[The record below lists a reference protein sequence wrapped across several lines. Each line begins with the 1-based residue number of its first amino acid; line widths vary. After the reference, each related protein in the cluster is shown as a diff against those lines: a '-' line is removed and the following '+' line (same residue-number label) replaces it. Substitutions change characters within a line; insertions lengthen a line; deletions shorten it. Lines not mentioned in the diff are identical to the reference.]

1 MARLIFLL
9 VVSGLLAGCSGI
21 ETVPEDT
28 ARFEATGYTRYAW
41 RSEPLQQDNYRRDPL
56 YQADPV
62 IREAIETR
70 LLELGYRQVARED
83 AQFFV
88 EYLAAGSINAGR
100 VATTASNVTPYP
112 SAMINRQADGATVD
126 NAYALGGVKEMGNLL
141 VVFVEP
147 ADSAVL
153 WRVRISKVMED
164 ANRVNENAVR
174 RAVREGFSTL
184 PEAR

>member
-1 MARLIFLL
+1 MARLLILL
-9 VVSGLLAGCSGI
+9 VVSGVIAGCSGI
-21 ETVPEDT
+21 EAIPDDT

-41 RSEPLQQDNYRRDPL
+41 RSEPLNQDVYTRDRL
-56 YQADPV
+56 YQADPA

-70 LLELGYRQVARED
+70 MRELGYRRVAPED
-83 AQFFV
+83 AQFLI
-88 EYLAAGSINAGR
+88 EYLAGVGFNAGR

-112 SAMINRQADGATVD
+112 SATINRQADGATVD

-141 VVFVEP
+141 VVFVDP

-153 WRVRISKVMED
+153 WRVSISKVMED

-174 RAVREGFSTL
+174 RAVREGFATL
-184 PEAR
+184 PTAR